1 MSEITAV
8 TTKVLAL
15 SMLAGI
21 GPATLRKIASLDAF
35 LSSSV
40 ESLSVRV
47 PALARA
53 LSDPLAW
60 TKALDLVEK
69 QIETAARYEARIIS
83 ALDPEYPSLL
93 RATKDDPFILFVRGR
108 LSATPEKSVAIIG
121 TRQPTKHGE
130 LITKRVTEFFVE
142 QRWSVVS
149 GLALGCDGLAHR
161 AALEAKG
168 HTVAVMAHG
177 LQTVAP
183 SQHRKLAEEILE
195 GGGALVSEYRFGQ
208 GALPMQFVKR
218 DRTQAGL
225 AQGVVMIQSDIK
237 GGSLHASR
245 AALDY
250 ERWLAVPFPTDAD
263 QASNEPKIQANLLI
277 TDDCADIERA
287 ALLKCHRSRLSR
299 IIILRTKDDY
309 PRMATAV
316 LGGRESS
323 NIGVADE
330 VISVVQA
337 ATKSE
342 HAETGRLD
350 FVVSEEVEPTSG
362 KPEIEMFAHDTS
374 DSDLL
379 VAPESQPESEVPIV
393 KNNDEPQAGEQKAGQ
408 LDALKHASDIPKALK
423 AKGKSRA
430 KPKSKPKDAPEGEL
444 TVQQILL

>member
-1 MSEITAV
+1 MTIISPL
-8 TTKVLAL
+8 TKKMLAL
-15 SMLAGI
+15 SMLQGV
-21 GPATLRKIASLDAF
+21 GPATLRKVVAQGLVSASVDV
-35 LSSSV
+35 LSERIS
-40 ESLSVRV
+40 
-47 PALARA
+47 AIARA
-53 LSDPLAW
+53 LLSPDAWEMAQELAERQCDAAE
-60 TKALDLVEK
+60 KA
-69 QIETAARYEARIIS
+69 EARIFS
-83 ALDPEYPSLL
+83 ALDEGYPSLL
-93 RATKDDPFILFVRGR
+93 SSTRDDPFLLYIKGQ
-108 LSATPEKSVAIIG
+108 LSPTPEKSVAIIG
-121 TRQPTKHGE
+121 TREPTKHGA
-130 LITKRVTEFFVE
+130 LIARRITEFFTE
-142 QRWSVVS
+142 QHWSVVS
-149 GLALGCDGLAHR
+149 GLALGCDALAHR
-161 AALEAKG
+161 AAIESKG
-168 HTVAVMAHG
+168 HTVAVLAHG

-183 SQHRKLAEEILE
+183 TQHRKLAQEILE
-195 GGGALVSEYRFGQ
+195 SGGALVSEYRFGQ
-208 GALPMQFVKR
+208 GALPSQFVKR

-277 TDDCADIERA
+277 ADDCADVERGM
-287 ALLKCHRSRLSR
+287 LLKCNRSRLSR
-299 IIILRTKDDY
+299 IIVLRTKDDY

>member
-1 MSEITAV
+1 MSEISAV

-15 SMLAGI
+15 SMLPGI
-21 GPATLRKIASLDAF
+21 GPATLRKIASSNAF
-35 LSSSV
+35 LSASV
-40 ESLSVRV
+40 ESIGASV
-47 PALARA
+47 PAVGRA
-53 LSDPLAW
+53 LSAPQAW
-60 TKALDLVEK
+60 TKALDMVER
-69 QIETAARYEARIIS
+69 QIEAAARYEARIIS

-93 RATKDDPFILFVRGR
+93 KATKDDPFILFVRGR

-130 LITKRVTEFFVE
+130 LITKRVTEFFIE

-161 AALEAKG
+161 AALDAKG

-183 SQHRKLAEEILE
+183 SQHRELADEILA

-277 TDDCADIERA
+277 ADDCADIERGM
-287 ALLKCHRSRLSR
+287 LLKCNQSRLSR
-299 IIILRTKDDY
+299 IIILRTRDDY
-309 PRMATAV
+309 PRMVASF
-316 LGGRESS
+316 LGESES
-323 NIGVADE
+323 NNIRIVDE

-337 ATKSE
+337 KAKSK
-342 HAETGRLD
+342 HAENSRLD
-350 FVVSEEVEPTSG
+350 FADSVKVVPESE
-362 KPEIEMFAHDTS
+362 KPESEMLAQDTS

-379 VAPESQPESEVPIV
+379 VALESQPESEVPIV
-393 KNNDEPQAGEQKAGQ
+393 KSSDEPQAGEQKAGQ
-408 LDALKHASDIPKALK
+408 LDTLKNASDIPKALK